1 MKSKEEKHKISVRK
15 KLLTVALSVLFLI
28 LLIASFFGKNGL
40 IEMYRSKKKYDN
52 LVQEVEGLRKQKKKL
67 EREVEELE
75 KNPKAVEKKAREK
88 LWLMKPDEI
97 VIINK
102 EK

>member
-1 MKSKEEKHKISVRK
+1 MNRKEEKNKILFRK
-15 KLLTVALSVLFLI
+15 RLLAVALSFLFLI

-40 IEMYRSKKKYDN
+40 IEMYRSKKKHET
-52 LVQEVEGLRKQKKKL
+52 LLLEIERLKQEKSKL
-67 EREVEELE
+67 EREIGELE

-97 VIINK
+97 VIIKK
-102 EK
+102 EE